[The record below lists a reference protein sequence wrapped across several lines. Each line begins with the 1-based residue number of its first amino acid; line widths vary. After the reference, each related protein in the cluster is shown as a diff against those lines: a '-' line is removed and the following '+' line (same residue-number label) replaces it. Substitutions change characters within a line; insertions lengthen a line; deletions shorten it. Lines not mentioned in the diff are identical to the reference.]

1 MILHINEIKLE
12 GEDRF
17 TKQFNKCSDYF
28 QKAFDKSLSEE
39 EREEN
44 FNMWFD
50 EKQRLELGIY

>member
-17 TKQFNKCSDYF
+17 TEQFNKCSDYW
-28 QKAFDKSLSEE
+28 QKAHDKSLSKE

-44 FNMWFD
+44 FDMWFS